1 MPKAKRVPVGQLPDD
16 PAEKIELEYLT
27 PMLLIPFLFFVQL
40 GRIPKSTKPWR
51 EEARSKG
58 WLVEY
63 RREDGKIVI
72 FISQTWWDR
81 EYLDPDRDPNDEYDV
96 GAPDN
101 QEDYPDQQ
109 REVEVFEVF
118 VKGEWVDKKETRTY
132 ERPKDLKWRI
142 IVAGVERLIAEK
154 GLEASDVMLWMDWP
168 CIYQARPRPGRAAA
182 PARAP
187 TPARRAAAG
196 RQGGEAQGRQEPD
209 QVRPASSAQHAP
221 STTSTQHHVDRYA
234 ALSDFMLVPLEEEKL
249 EGAATNYPNEIPG
262 YGPRGW
268 CRVEW
273 SPPRLEP
280 WSFRPPSTDQ
290 RSGPCRDR
298 FIYALASE
306 MRSREVELYAIL
318 RDGKL
323 HQYPQVRV
331 LDEKVMPSGG
341 ALSNEADRPLV
352 RALEDKMIEV
362 YGKVIVEVMCKPG
375 GVVNL
380 SLKMLRPMHMEALGE
395 AVARYGVKQLYL
407 ISNQLGA
414 EGAKQLAAWLRGNET
429 LEVLQ

>member
-1 MPKAKRVPVGQLPDD
+1 MPVGQLPDD
-16 PAEKIELEYLT
+16 PAAAIELEYLT

-40 GRIPKSTKPWR
+40 GRIPKSTKAWR

-81 EYLDPDRDPNDEYDV
+81 EYLDPDRDPNDKYDK
-96 GAPDN
+96 GGPDW
-101 QEDYPDQQ
+101 QS
-109 REVEVFEVF
+109 
-118 VKGEWVDKKETRTY
+118 GEKKN
-132 ERPKDLKWRI
+132 LKWRI
-142 IVAGVERLIAEK
+142 IVAGVERLIEEK
-154 GLEASDVMLWMDWP
+154 GLKASDVMLWMDWP
-168 CIYQARPRPGRAAA
+168 CIYQARPRPAAPPPRPAHPRPRAA
-182 PARAP
+182 PP
-187 TPARRAAAG
+187 QDDKEEKLKG
-196 RQGGEAQGRQEPD
+196 
-209 QVRPASSAQHAP
+209 VKSLIK
-221 STTSTQHHVDRYA
+221 YA
-234 ALSDFMLVPLEEEKL
+234 ALSDFMLVPLEEEEL
-249 EGAATNYPNEIPG
+249 EGYVTRYPNAIPG

-323 HQYPQVRV
+323 HQYPEVRV
-331 LDEKVMPSGG
+331 IEEFLPSGG
-341 ALSNEADRPLV
+341 ALSNEDDRPLV

-362 YGKVIVEVMCKPG
+362 YGKVIVELKCKPG
-375 GVVNL
+375 GRVDL
-380 SLKMLRPMHMEALGE
+380 GAKMLRPVHMEALGA
-395 AVARYGVKQLYL
+395 AVARYGVKVLHL
-407 ISNQLGA
+407 GSNQLGD

-429 LEVLQ
+429 LELLR